1 MLSVIPHRHKSTP
14 LAAVARAL
22 PEMPWKNGHGHTR
35 AAVVVASATAGLAV
49 GTAAGAGAVL
59 FTLRDKPAADGGE
72 EQAPDGVKG

>member
-14 LAAVARAL
+14 LAVARAL

-49 GTAAGAGAVL
+49 GTVASAVL
-59 FTLRDKPAADGGE
+59 FTHRDKSAVDGGK
-72 EQAPDGVKG
+72 EQASDGAEG

>member
-1 MLSVIPHRHKSTP
+1 MPSVIPHRHKSTP

-22 PEMPWKNGHGHTR
+22 PDMPWKNGHTHTS
-35 AAVVVASATAGLAV
+35 AVVVASATAGLAV

-72 EQAPDGVKG
+72 EQAPDGAKG

>member
-22 PEMPWKNGHGHTR
+22 PEMPWKNGHGHRR

-49 GTAAGAGAVL
+49 GTVASAVL
-59 FTLRDKPAADGGE
+59 FNHHDKPAADGGE
-72 EQAPDGVKG
+72 EQAPDGAEG